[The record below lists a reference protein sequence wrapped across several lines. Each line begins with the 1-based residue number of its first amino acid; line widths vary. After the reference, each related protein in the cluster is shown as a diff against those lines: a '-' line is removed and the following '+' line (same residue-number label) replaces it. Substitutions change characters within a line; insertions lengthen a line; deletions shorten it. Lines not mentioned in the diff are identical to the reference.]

1 MEVPH
6 PAMNTELQLCIS
18 FESNSSSDRIVVL
31 AHHTEDP
38 TKLSAYSSRGNQCF
52 RAPPAGNYS
61 FAVFNQTGD
70 RTLEPPTTSPEIW
83 FSTVAEGKYLY
94 ITPHSSNSHT

>member
-1 MEVPH
+1 MEVPD

-31 AHHTEDP
+31 AHHTEDS
-38 TKLSAYSSRGNQCF
+38 TKLSAYSSCGNQCF

-70 RTLEPPTTSPEIW
+70 RTLEPPTASPEIW
-83 FSTVAEGKYLY
+83 FSTVVEG
-94 ITPHSSNSHT
+94 